1 MPAPTTTCPSTQGF
15 NGAGTGTGPTSLCIR
30 LAHAFDDPRQVRI
43 NTRLR
48 STSRIPLL
56 QAVKTSVAVALGWIL
71 SQLLLDTE
79 QLPVFAA
86 IAALLVV
93 QPNINQT
100 LGRAVERSL
109 GVIGGVI
116 IAYGVGVAF
125 GQSSWVVLLA
135 IVFCIMLA
143 WALRLA
149 PSSASQIP
157 ISAML
162 LLTIGTA
169 TAEYAR
175 DRIVETIIG
184 AAAALL
190 VNALIVPPVLLR
202 PAHAAVIRLAYEIA
216 DTLDRI
222 VDALRFP
229 QKASQIEEMM
239 IKVRLLRPMLAK
251 ADQALKQ
258 AEESLTLNPRHA
270 VNRRLLDID
279 EELFARLT
287 SLVARAIGMTRS
299 LRDHYDHSLH
309 LEPTVLAITV
319 ELSRAAH
326 DLRLLAEQVDHPGV
340 QQVSLPQEPPTLTAP
355 LIIATPHP
363 QHWIL
368 IGSLMEDLRRVRE
381 EIKGE

>member
-1 MPAPTTTCPSTQGF
+1 M
-15 NGAGTGTGPTSLCIR
+15 
-30 LAHAFDDPRQVRI
+30 RI

-56 QAVKTSVAVALGWIL
+56 QAVKTSLAVALGWIL
-71 SQLLLDTE
+71 SQALLDTE

-100 LGRAVERSL
+100 LGRAVERRL

-116 IAYGVGVAF
+116 IAYGVSVAF

-162 LLTIGTA
+162 LLTIATA

-190 VNALIVPPVLLR
+190 INALIVPPVLLA
-202 PAHAAVIRLAYEIA
+202 PAHAAVVRLAYEIA

-229 QKASQIEEMM
+229 QKAIQIEEMM

-251 ADQALKQ
+251 ADQAIKQ
-258 AEESLTLNPRHA
+258 AEESLTLNPR
-270 VNRRLLDID
+270 
-279 EELFARLT
+279 
-287 SLVARAIGMTRS
+287 
-299 LRDHYDHSLH
+299 
-309 LEPTVLAITV
+309 
-319 ELSRAAH
+319 
-326 DLRLLAEQVDHPGV
+326 
-340 QQVSLPQEPPTLTAP
+340 
-355 LIIATPHP
+355 
-363 QHWIL
+363 
-368 IGSLMEDLRRVRE
+368 
-381 EIKGE
+381 